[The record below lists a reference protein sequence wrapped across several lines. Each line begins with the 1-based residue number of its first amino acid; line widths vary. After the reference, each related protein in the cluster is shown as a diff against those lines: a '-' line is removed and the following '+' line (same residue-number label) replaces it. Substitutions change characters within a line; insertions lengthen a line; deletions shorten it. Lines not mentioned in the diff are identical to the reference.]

1 MSATDENWQ
10 PHMQQIHAGTV
21 GASCCAPE
29 HLNEVLLIPKS
40 SDHDDDDGKTE
51 EQTKAALN
59 CARQKKL

>member
-1 MSATDENWQ
+1 
-10 PHMQQIHAGTV
+10 MQQIHAGVV
-21 GASCCAPE
+21 GAFCCAPE

-40 SDHDDDDGKTE
+40 CYHHDDDDDKTE